1 MTVMEAGAE
10 EDDEVAATAHMLDRF
25 SQASR
30 VSHGKLTAHDLPVD
44 DGAPRATSCMMPSCA
59 EAATI

>member
-10 EDDEVAATAHMLDRF
+10 EDDEVSATAQMLDRF

-30 VSHGKLTAHDLPVD
+30 VSHGNLTAHDLPVD
-44 DGAPRATSCMMPSCA
+44 DGAPRARSCMMPSCA
-59 EAATI
+59 DTATI

>member
-10 EDDEVAATAHMLDRF
+10 EDDEVAASAQMLDRF

-30 VSHGKLTAHDLPVD
+30 VSHGNLTAQDFPVGL
-44 DGAPRATSCMMPSCA
+44 GAPRATSCMMPSCA